1 MQGVPGTQAK
11 RAIRVPNYPTTQ
23 YGPET
28 AKRSGPNITARKE
41 QLATYFDGTA

>member
-1 MQGVPGTQAK
+1 MRGVSGAQAK
-11 RAIRVPNYPTTQ
+11 RAIRVPHYPTTS
-23 YGPET
+23 GEPEA

>member
-1 MQGVPGTQAK
+1 MRGASGSHLK
-11 RAIRVPNYPTTQ
+11 RAIRIPHFPTTQ
-23 YGPET
+23 NGPEA